1 MLNQNTVLNYIK
13 TNLAFPFQ
21 MIEFT
26 DEKILEYIST
36 YTAKEFSY
44 YFPEVRTIGVNL
56 TLPQNKVPGK
66 ANEFYIF
73 DEQGLEILGIKNMY
87 FSMSNWMFHG
97 HPPLGPLSLGEL
109 QGWAL
114 ATETAGWIKQFSNW
128 DYTFEF
134 KHPNIVRVSP
144 TPNSEAWVAV
154 EYERVQHPSFSGIP
168 NDIQMFFLELCLAD
182 IMILLGRLRKKYG
195 DGNIKTPFGDVPLN
209 AEIGDEGRE
218 KKKEVLDKL
227 TAGSLPSVILSFG

>member
-73 DEQGLEILGIKNMY
+73 DEQGLEILGIRNIF

-109 QGWAL
+109 PNWAL
-114 ATETAGWIKQFSNW
+114 AVETAGWVKQFSNW
-128 DYTFEF
+128 DYTYEF
-134 KHPNIVRVSP
+134 KHPNVVRVSP
-144 TPNSEAWVAV
+144 TPNSEQWVAV
-154 EYERVQHPSFSGIP
+154 EYEREQHPSFSGITSEL
-168 NDIQMFFLELCLAD
+168 QMYFMQLCLAD
-182 IMILLGRLRKKYG
+182 IMILLGRLRKKYS
-195 DGNIKTPFGDVPLN
+195 DGNIKTPFGDIPLN
-209 AEIGDEGRE
+209 AEIGDEG
-218 KKKEVLDKL
+218 KEMKRDIIDKL
-227 TAGSLPSVILSFG
+227 TAGSLPNLVLSFG